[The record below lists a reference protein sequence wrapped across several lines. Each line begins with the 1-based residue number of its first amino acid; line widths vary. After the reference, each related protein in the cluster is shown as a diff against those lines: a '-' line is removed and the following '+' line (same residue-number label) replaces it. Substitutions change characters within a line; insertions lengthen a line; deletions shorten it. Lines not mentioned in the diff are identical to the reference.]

1 MAPAT
6 RDDVARL
13 AGVSSSTVSYALS
26 GRRTISDATRR
37 RVEAAMAELN
47 YTPNAFARGLAGS
60 RGGILAL
67 HYPYGRR
74 GVTSSEFEYVAAATD
89 RARERGY
96 HLLLWSTPIDDVEG
110 LESLVSEGLVDG
122 VVLMELTP
130 DDDRVAVLT
139 EARVPFTNI
148 GRPDDVAGLSFVD
161 ADYDALG
168 RIAVEHLVGLG
179 HERAFFLSQSV
190 RSHERG
196 SGPLARAARSLAEA
210 GCSAGLKIEVHHA
223 AVSVTGGRAA
233 FDALT
238 ASPAH
243 PTAVIAFNETALAGF
258 VQAAAFA
265 GCSIP
270 RDVSVVALSIGDL
283 AADMTS
289 PPLTTVSPP
298 GAELA
303 VAAVDH
309 LVDRLEGRSTDAPH
323 LLVAPQLV
331 VRGSSAPA
339 PVDGRRAGGRGAA
352 PAAARR

>member
-130 DDDRVAVLT
+130 EDDRVPVLT

-148 GRPDDVAGLSFVD
+148 GRPDDVAGLWFVD

-168 RIAVEHLVGLG
+168 RLAVQHLVDLG

-190 RSHERG
+190 GSHERG
-196 SGPLARAARSLAEA
+196 SGPLARASRALDDAARR
-210 GCSAGLKIEVHHA
+210 AGLVLEAHHA
-223 AVSVTGGRAA
+223 PVSITGGRSA
-233 FDALT
+233 FDAFV
-238 ASPAH
+238 ASSAR
-243 PTAVIAFNETALAGF
+243 PTAVVAFNETALAGF

-265 GCSIP
+265 DCSIP

-298 GAELA
+298 GVELA
-303 VAAVDH
+303 AAAVDH
-309 LVDRLEGRSTDAPH
+309 LVDRLEGRRLGAPH

-331 VRGSSAPA
+331 VRGSSAP
-339 PVDGRRAGGRGAA
+339 PSHDGRGAVRA
-352 PAAARR
+352 AVRPAATRR

>member
-13 AGVSSSTVSYALS
+13 AGVSSSTVSYAIS

-37 RVEAAMAELN
+37 RVEAAMSELN
-47 YTPNAFARGLAGS
+47 YTPNPFARGLAGS

-67 HYPYGRR
+67 HYPYGSR

-89 RARERGY
+89 RARGRGY

-130 DDDRVAVLT
+130 VDDRVPVLT

-148 GRPDDVAGLSFVD
+148 GRPDDVDGLWFVD
-161 ADYDALG
+161 ADYEALG
-168 RIAVEHLVGLG
+168 RLAVEHLVGLG

-190 RSHERG
+190 GSHERG
-196 SGPLARAARSLAEA
+196 SGPLARASRALSGAA
-210 GCSAGLKIEVHHA
+210 TAAGLALEVHPA

-233 FDALT
+233 FESFR
-238 ASPAH
+238 ASPAR
-243 PTAVIAFNETALAGF
+243 PTAVVAFNETALAGF
-258 VQAAAFA
+258 VQAAALA

-298 GAELA
+298 GVELA
-303 VAAVDH
+303 AAAVDH
-309 LVDRLEGRSTDAPH
+309 LVDRLEGRRQDAPH

-339 PVDGRRAGGRGAA
+339 PTDVGAADRRAA
-352 PAAARR
+352 PRR

>member
-122 VVLMELTP
+122 VVLMELLP
-130 DDDRVAVLT
+130 EDDRVPVLT

-148 GRPDDVAGLSFVD
+148 GRPDDVAGLWFVD

-168 RIAVEHLVGLG
+168 RLAVEHLVDLG

-190 RSHERG
+190 GSHERG
-196 SGPLARAARSLAEA
+196 SGPLTRASRALDDAA
-210 GCSAGLKIEVHHA
+210 GAAGLSLEVHHA
-223 AVSVTGGRAA
+223 PVSVTGGRSA
-233 FDALT
+233 FDAFV
-238 ASPAH
+238 ASPAR
-243 PTAVIAFNETALAGF
+243 PTAVVAFNETALAGF

-265 GCSIP
+265 GCSVP

-298 GAELA
+298 GVELA
-303 VAAVDH
+303 AAAVDH
-309 LVDRLEGRSTDAPH
+309 LVDRLEGCRLDAPH

-331 VRGSSAPA
+331 VRGSSAP
-339 PVDGRRAGGRGAA
+339 PPLEAGGALRPAGR
-352 PAAARR
+352 PAATRR

>member
-1 MAPAT
+1 MAAT

-37 RVEAAMAELN
+37 RVEAAMVELN

-60 RGGILAL
+60 KGGILAL

-74 GVTSSEFEYVAAATD
+74 GVTSSEVEYVAAATD

-110 LESLVSEGLVDG
+110 LESLVSEALVDG

-130 DDDRVAVLT
+130 ADDRVQVLT
-139 EARVPFTNI
+139 EARIPFTNI
-148 GRPDDVAGLSFVD
+148 GRPDEVDGLWFVD

-168 RIAVEHLVGLG
+168 RLAVEHLVGLG

-190 RSHERG
+190 GSHERG
-196 SGPLARAARSLAEA
+196 SGPLVRAGRALHTAALERGLA
-210 GCSAGLKIEVHHA
+210 LEVHHA
-223 AVSVTGGRAA
+223 AVSVPAGRAA
-233 FDALT
+233 FGAFQGST
-238 ASPAH
+238 AR
-243 PTAVIAFNETALAGF
+243 PTAVVAFNETALAGF
-258 VQAAAFA
+258 VQAAAA
-265 GCSIP
+265 GGCSIP

-298 GAELA
+298 GVELA
-303 VAAVDH
+303 SAAVDH
-309 LVDRLEGRSTDAPH
+309 LVDRLEGRREDAPH

-331 VRGSSAPA
+331 VRGSSAAA
-339 PVDGRRAGGRGAA
+339 PVEVSAPRR
-352 PAAARR
+352 